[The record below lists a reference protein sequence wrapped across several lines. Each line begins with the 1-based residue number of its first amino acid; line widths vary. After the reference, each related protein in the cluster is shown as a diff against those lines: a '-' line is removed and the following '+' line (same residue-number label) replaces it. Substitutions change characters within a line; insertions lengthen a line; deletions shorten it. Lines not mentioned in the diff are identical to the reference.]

1 MPKNTPYPKESKA
14 EFKKRQAKQKS
25 GKGNPFAKAVKAK

>member
-14 EFKKRQAKQKS
+14 EFKKRQAKKK
-25 GKGNPFAKAVKAK
+25 GKTNPFLKLKK